1 MLCFVNEKEKNIQIH
16 MGDLKLSAVNIRLIL
31 NNISVIEQIWKYRN
45 LVADTKRMICTNY
58 RFMA

>member
-1 MLCFVNEKEKNIQIH
+1 

-31 NNISVIEQIWKYRN
+31 NNISVIEKIWKYRN
-45 LVADTKRMICTNY
+45 LVADTEWMICTNY